1 MPYHHPDP
9 KSGKRLILAL
19 DVPKEKALTLIRQLA
34 NVVAYFK
41 VGLKQIHAHA
51 DKELV
56 EAIHESGG
64 NVFLDG
70 KIYDIPNT
78 GSDAAAEV
86 AAARVE
92 MFNVHA
98 SGGIAMMRAALKAAE
113 KTAAKQ
119 AVDAG
124 FVEISEFG
132 RPLVIGVT
140 LLTSMD
146 YKALEEIGLAPTI
159 TGSNQADIEA
169 EKVRFVERLV
179 VNLAKAAQKAGLD
192 GVVASPRETRMIREA
207 CGPDFRIIT
216 PGIRNNDAP
225 QDDQKRT
232 LTVGEAIAAGSDF
245 PVIGRPIYDA
255 PDPVA
260 AALRFNEEVARAL
273 AA

>member
-1 MPYHHPDP
+1 MAYNHPDP

-19 DVPKEKALTLIRQLA
+19 DVPKEKALALIQKLA
-34 NVVAYFK
+34 GTVAYFK

-51 DKELV
+51 DQELV
-56 EAIHESGG
+56 EAIHASGG
-64 NVFLDG
+64 AVFLDG
-70 KIYDIPNT
+70 KIHDIPNT
-78 GSDAAAEV
+78 ISDAAAEV
-86 AAARVE
+86 ATPRVE
-92 MFNVHA
+92 MFNVHTT
-98 SGGIAMMRAALKAAE
+98 GGVAMMQAALKAAE

-124 FVEISEFG
+124 FAASEFG

-159 TGSNQADIEA
+159 TGSNQADIET

-179 VNLAKAAQKAGLD
+179 VNLALAAKKAGLD
-192 GVVASPRETRMIREA
+192 GAVASPRETQMIREA
-207 CGPDFRIIT
+207 CGPDFRIVT
-216 PGIRNNDAP
+216 PGIRNSDAP
-225 QDDQKRT
+225 PDDQKRT
-232 LTVGEAIAAGSDF
+232 LTAEEAIAAGSDF
-245 PVIGRPIYDA
+245 LVIGRPIYDA

-260 AALRFNEEVARAL
+260 ATTRFNEEVARAV